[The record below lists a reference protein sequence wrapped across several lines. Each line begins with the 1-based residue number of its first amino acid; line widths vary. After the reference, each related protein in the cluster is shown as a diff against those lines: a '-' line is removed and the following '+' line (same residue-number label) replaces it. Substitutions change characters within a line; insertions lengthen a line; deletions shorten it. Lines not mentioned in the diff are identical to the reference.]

1 MNHKR
6 MVLILLSV
14 IMLALIPAVVH
25 QIDPAPIL
33 NEPISPYLSLGFLM
47 LAAYLTGLAA
57 KEIGLPALTGYL
69 LAGMLFGPFCLDII
83 SLSDIHDLE
92 LINAIALSFIAI
104 TAGGELRMS
113 SLKRDGGAIGLIT
126 LSHTVLVLAGTLIF
140 MPLILILFPINGL
153 DNHTTIWM
161 IAILITTIAVA
172 NSPATTIAII
182 NEFKSRGPFTDVVLG
197 VTMVKD
203 VVVLV
208 LFAIAMAVVR
218 SMDTGTALSLGFL
231 GHLLIQILISI
242 AAGCIFGIL
251 MILFYRYVAKEVSVF
266 IVLASLTA
274 HELALVVG
282 LEHMLMCMVAGFVVQ
297 NFSSRGALM
306 IEGIERSQ
314 LPIYVIFFSIAG
326 AGLDFTHF
334 GGVWFIVLVFVIL
347 RTGLVYGGTWLGGRL
362 AGSPPAV
369 NRYAWTGFLTNAGLS
384 LSIVIVVEGAFP
396 TWGSAFKA
404 LAISFIAINQIAGPV
419 LFKIGLQKSGE
430 TRV

>member
-1 MNHKR
+1 MNRKR
-6 MVLILLSV
+6 MALILLSIV
-14 IMLALIPAVVH
+14 VLAMVLGLVQQLNPTPV
-25 QIDPAPIL
+25 L
-33 NEPISPYLSLGFLM
+33 NEYISPYLSLGFLM
-47 LAAYLTGLAA
+47 LTGYLTGLAA
-57 KEIGLPALTGYL
+57 REIGLPALTGYL
-69 LAGMLFGPFCLDII
+69 VAGMVFGPFCLDII

-104 TAGGELRMS
+104 TAGGELRMA
-113 SLKRDGGAIGLIT
+113 SLKRDSRAIGLIT
-126 LSHTVLVLAGTLIF
+126 LSHTVLILAAC
-140 MPLILILFPINGL
+140 ILILGIWFTLSPPGG
-153 DNHTTIWM
+153 TTAIQGM
-161 IAILITTIAVA
+161 MMAILLAVVAVA
-172 NSPATTIAII
+172 KSPASTIAII
-182 NEFKSRGPFTDVVLG
+182 NEFKAKGPFTDVVLG

-242 AAGCIFGIL
+242 AAGCVFGIL
-251 MILFYRYVAKEVSVF
+251 MILFYRFVAKEVSVF

-297 NFSSRGALM
+297 NFSRRGGLM

-334 GGVWFIVLVFVIL
+334 GGVWLIVLVFVLL
-347 RTGLVYGGTWLGGRL
+347 RTALVYGATWLGGRL
-362 AGSPPAV
+362 ANCSRTV
-369 NRYAWTGFLTNAGLS
+369 NRYAWTGFLTNAGLT
-384 LSIVIVVEGAFP
+384 LSIVIVVQRTFP
-396 TWGSAFKA
+396 HWGEMFKA
-404 LAISFIAINQIAGPV
+404 IVISVIAINQIAGPV

-430 TRV
+430 TRA

>member
-92 LINAIALSFIAI
+92 LINSIALSFIAI

-126 LSHTVLVLAGTLIF
+126 LSHTVLILAGCLL
-140 MPLILILFPINGL
+140 PLGIWFSVSPPEDASAMQGL
-153 DNHTTIWM
+153 M
-161 IAILITTIAVA
+161 MAILLAVVAVA
-172 NSPATTIAII
+172 KSPASTIAII
-182 NEFKSRGPFTDVVLG
+182 NEFKARGPFTDVVLG

-203 VVVLV
+203 VVVLI
-208 LFAIAMAVVR
+208 LFAVAMAVVR

-242 AAGCIFGIL
+242 AAGCVFGIL
-251 MILFYRYVAKEVSVF
+251 MILFYRFVAKEVSVF

-297 NFSSRGALM
+297 NFSRRGGLM

-334 GGVWFIVLVFVIL
+334 GGVWLIVLVFVLL
-347 RTGLVYGGTWLGGRL
+347 RTGLVYGATWLGGRL
-362 AGSPPAV
+362 AGSPRSV
-369 NRYAWTGFLTNAGLS
+369 NRYAWTGFLTNAGLT
-384 LSIVIVVEGAFP
+384 LSIVIVVQEAFP
-396 TWGSAFKA
+396 HWGEVFKA
-404 LAISFIAINQIAGPV
+404 IVISVIAINQIAGPV